1 MLGPLAVRD
10 TDYIQLYSFCLWIC
24 FYPSFQSFP
33 SFFFLLCVWSA
44 FDRVGPSSS
53 ERFQSASTNQT
64 TFIPIVSTL
73 LLQQKGEGEMP
84 QTTQAREGKQYY
96 KHLENEDMEN
106 SPEQFP
112 EMSQEILALFNASY
126 FCQPI
131 FISALNVSISVYTA
145 NWVIFNSWL

>member
-1 MLGPLAVRD
+1 
-10 TDYIQLYSFCLWIC
+10 
-24 FYPSFQSFP
+24 
-33 SFFFLLCVWSA
+33 
-44 FDRVGPSSS
+44 
-53 ERFQSASTNQT
+53 
-64 TFIPIVSTL
+64 
-73 LLQQKGEGEMP
+73 
-84 QTTQAREGKQYY
+84 
-96 KHLENEDMEN
+96 MEN

>member
-1 MLGPLAVRD
+1 
-10 TDYIQLYSFCLWIC
+10 
-24 FYPSFQSFP
+24 
-33 SFFFLLCVWSA
+33 
-44 FDRVGPSSS
+44 
-53 ERFQSASTNQT
+53 
-64 TFIPIVSTL
+64 
-73 LLQQKGEGEMP
+73 MP